1 MFYAM
6 HYFMSR
12 VIIFTKDS
20 AEKAVEGLRRPHKL
34 NFAQTLTSTL
44 LNLQIKQ
51 AMQGLLS
58 TTSNAV
64 LESLDCAMSG
74 PKTKAAWADIFC
86 AILILCMCIEAV
98 QVASDSYAMAA
109 LRKDP
114 KCGLCRMEI
123 CRRLDEEPFK
133 HLTEIFHMAYKTA
146 KANPKSRIG
155 FNPIRNGLRVDLDEG
170 VTPQMVKLVSDIKA
184 IITARGKDLL
194 REVWYSITMLII
206 AGNDISRAAA
216 ENPAFDST
224 PDLLTH
230 HMAFRKRNS
239 GRLVS
244 KFLKSFM

>member
-12 VIIFTKDS
+12 IIIFTKDS

-109 LRKDP
+109 IRKDP
-114 KCGLCRMEI
+114 KCGLSRMDI

-146 KANPKSRIG
+146 KASRKSSSIG
-155 FNPIRNGLRVDLDEG
+155 FNPIHSGLRVNLDEG

-184 IITARGKDLL
+184 IITAYGKDLS
-194 REVWYSITMLII
+194 REVWYSN
-206 AGNDISRAAA
+206 ANNCR
-216 ENPAFDST
+216 
-224 PDLLTH
+224 
-230 HMAFRKRNS
+230 
-239 GRLVS
+239 
-244 KFLKSFM
+244 